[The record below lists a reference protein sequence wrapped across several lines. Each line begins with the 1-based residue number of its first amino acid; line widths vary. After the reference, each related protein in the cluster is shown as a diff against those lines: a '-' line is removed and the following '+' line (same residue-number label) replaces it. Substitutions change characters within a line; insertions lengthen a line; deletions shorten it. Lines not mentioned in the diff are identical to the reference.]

1 MIKRLL
7 ILIASALCLLATSC
21 IEHNVVI
28 KLNKDGSGTIME
40 ETVFG
45 AQASAMLGQ
54 MAAMGGEEAEDPL
67 GDMADEAKA
76 KEKAAEMGEG
86 VSVEKV
92 EAVDEDGKKGARVTY
107 AFKDINQV
115 KFTFGE
121 SMTEMGEDMSPDGAV
136 EEAAE
141 DNKPIE
147 FVYKDNV
154 LSFKNPDADKKP
166 EKAEGEEAA
175 AMEDIDEAQLA
186 MMKGMFADMRMSMV
200 LEFPG
205 GIEKTN
211 ASHVDGNKVTMM
223 EFEMAALIDNM
234 DKFKEFVAAEPETP
248 AEIQALIG
256 DVEGIKVETN
266 EEIEITLK

>member
-1 MIKRLL
+1 MIKRLF

-28 KLNKDGSGTIME
+28 KLNKDGSGTITE

-67 GDMADEAKA
+67 ADMADEAKA

-141 DNKPIE
+141 ENKPIE

-154 LSFKNPDADKKP
+154 LSFKNPDADKKA